1 MIKFFRN
8 IRQAMIKDNR
18 VSKYFLYALGEIIL
32 VVIGILIALQINNWN
47 NQQQEQQFEK
57 KVLREI
63 LADAKA
69 DLKETNDAIN
79 GLRDSQESTELIIEA
94 LNKNLSYNDSL
105 DVHFAKALRFWSLS
119 PNSTA
124 FEAAKAEG
132 LYLIKNDSIRKIVST
147 INGYLYD
154 YVGVLENRWQ
164 DYNTNIVLPHILPLF
179 DNYNFTSMK
188 ALDYESLK
196 RDSIFIGM
204 LKSLYASRT
213 RYMNILEIRY
223 TSLLKL
229 ISLLED
235 ELK

>member
-1 MIKFFRN
+1 MPTIFKIIRRN
-8 IRQAMIKDNR
+8 LSDTTKIN
-18 VSKYFLYALGEIIL
+18 KYFLYAVGEIIL

-63 LADAKA
+63 LTDAKA

-79 GLRDSQESTELIIEA
+79 GLKDSQESTELIIEV
-94 LNKNLSYNDSL
+94 LNTNLSYNDSL

-124 FEAAKAEG
+124 FEAAKSEG

-154 YVGVLENRWQ
+154 YVGVLESRWQ

-179 DNYNFTSMK
+179 DNYNHNSMK
-188 ALDYESLK
+188 ATDYDSLK
-196 RDSIFIGM
+196 KDTIYIGM
-204 LKSLYASRT
+204 LQSLKAMRT

-223 TSLLKL
+223 SSLLKL
-229 ISLLED
+229 ISMLED